1 MAARRDARAPE
12 LLQLETQLFNLV
24 GQQLINMGHKASAAG
39 GGIAGGYQGI
49 MFMPNPDGGPMSS
62 CTGASD
68 ANCGVTGFYRAGSN
82 FREDGTSIGW

>member
-1 MAARRDARAPE
+1 VRAAE
-12 LLQLETQLFNLV
+12 FLV
-24 GQQLINMGHKASAAG
+24 CNCRFPASLDV
-39 GGIAGGYQGI
+39 QRVTVRTV
-49 MFMPNPDGGPMSS
+49 PNPDGGPMSS